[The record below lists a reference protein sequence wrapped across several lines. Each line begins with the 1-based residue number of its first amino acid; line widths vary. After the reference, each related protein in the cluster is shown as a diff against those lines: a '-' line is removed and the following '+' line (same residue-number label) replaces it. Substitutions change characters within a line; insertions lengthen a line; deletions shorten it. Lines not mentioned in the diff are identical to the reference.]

1 MRLARPNETA
11 DGRRFCPSCPRF
23 ALSAALINSP
33 LFRLLILG
41 IASLLTSWG
50 ITACSSERG
59 LVGRTYDNIVARDNA
74 YFLAREQMRA
84 VEEGLIKGRID
95 DYNRVLP
102 LFPVLDTAAAAKLT
116 PDLDAVIKN
125 ASLPIQ
131 HRPGSDYTD
140 DAYLLIGKARY
151 YELQYEDAVK
161 TFKYV
166 NTTSK
171 DPNARHAALIW
182 LLRTFTAA
190 KEYESAAAV
199 SSLLDK
205 EEGTPA
211 NAKDLF
217 LARAQYYLA
226 TDEPKK
232 AVENLEKAIPLVE
245 PKNERSRTRYIL
257 AQLYQAA
264 GEDKKAYAELN
275 QILKRNPPYEL
286 DFFSKL
292 MLGQVSDLN
301 QNDRSRLDKY
311 FTKLLKDTKNKEY
324 RDKIYYEMARL
335 NYRQQRYPEALAL
348 LRKSVQATEKNKAQK
363 AYTYLLAGRIYYDN
377 LQRYPL
383 AAAYYD
389 STVQNMP
396 REVPE
401 YTAIAER
408 SAILQQFAQQLTTI
422 TTQDSLQALAR
433 LDPTTLTAKLTGYA
447 EAELD
452 ARRRAAA
459 EAEQLAAR
467 RARAESQLQTATG
480 VSDARSGN
488 VGTDPDLFAS
498 TSTGAAWYF
507 DNPTSMSTARGDFIR
522 VWGDRPL
529 QDNWRTVTQISTS
542 PVTNQGGNVPVT
554 SAGLSSTVVGSPA
567 ADVAPADPAAQLEAL
582 VAQYLGTLPT
592 TPALLQASQQQV
604 EEALFLLGNIYYQQ
618 LHEPARGAE
627 TYEQLLTRFPQTKHA
642 PETYYSLYLIYKD
655 LKDEP
660 KAEVYAQKLRG
671 QFPNSSYARLVADPE
686 YLRRVSVA
694 NEKMGVMLD
703 SAFALYKRQKF
714 PQAATLLAQARQQYP
729 QTDLNDRVD
738 FLGTL
743 LTVRTQPPATAK
755 AAVEK
760 FYAAYPESPL
770 ASQASTML
778 AAYRAYEAGQI
789 PGALASTQKPIVS
802 AFRPGEVE
810 TRFRTGRAAVPVSTK
825 PIEVYKPEGPPPA
838 AAPPT
843 SPAAAPTPGAP
854 IPTAAPVPAVAGTP
868 APAGKAAEP
877 AARSATTPPAAAGSS
892 ATAAATDPAAPAG
905 TPYTAAGAAPHA
917 VVLVFPKGAAP
928 LATMPE
934 QLTAYNNRFYRV
946 KKLTVAPEALGNAQE
961 MVVVQAL
968 PSVKEAQSYALKLRG
983 PQSPLSKLRGEGYQT
998 VVISIDNLPVL
1009 LQTKNL
1015 EEYQQFYENTYR

>member
-1 MRLARPNETA
+1 MV
-11 DGRRFCPSCPRF
+11 
-23 ALSAALINSP
+23 NSP
-33 LFRLLILG
+33 LFRLLIIGLAGLLAGLG
-41 IASLLTSWG
+41 LA
-50 ITACSSERG
+50 ACSSERG
-59 LVGRTYDNIVARDNA
+59 LVGRTYDNVVARDNA

-84 VEEGLIKGRID
+84 VEEGLTKGRID

-205 EEGTPA
+205 EEGTPT

-226 TDEPKK
+226 TEEPKK

-301 QNDRSRLDKY
+301 LNDRSRLDKY

-401 YTAIAER
+401 YAAIAER

-467 RARAESQLQTATG
+467 QARAESQLQTATG

-529 QDNWRTVTQISTS
+529 QDNWRTVTQISNS

-627 TYEQLLTRFPQTKHA
+627 TYELLLTRFPQTKHA

-655 LKDEP
+655 LKNEP
-660 KAEVYAQKLRG
+660 KAEVYAQKLRS

-686 YLRRVSVA
+686 YLRRVSIA

-703 SAFALYKRQKF
+703 SAFALYKRQQF
-714 PQAATLLAQARQQYP
+714 PRSAALLAQAKQQYP

-770 ASQASTML
+770 ASQASTLL

-789 PGALASTQKPIVS
+789 PGALASTEKPIVS

-810 TRFRTGRAAVPVSTK
+810 TRFRSGRAAVPAPTAPVA
-825 PIEVYKPEGPPPA
+825 VFKPEGPPPA
-838 AAPPT
+838 ASPT
-843 SPAAAPTPGAP
+843 SSAAAPTPGAP
-854 IPTAAPVPAVAGTP
+854 VLTSPPVPAVAGTP
-868 APAGKAAEP
+868 APTSAPTDKAADLLP
-877 AARSATTPPAAAGSS
+877 IGARPATTPAAPTPAGTSV
-892 ATAAATDPAAPAG
+892 TAAATDPAAAPA

-998 VVISIDNLPVL
+998 VVISIDNLPLL